1 MTIGVGGFVLI
12 LVLIIIGYLL
22 GHAAGQAFILHK
34 IHEVCGYEDYRN
46 VLNQLHTDANKED

>member
-1 MTIGVGGFVLI
+1 MIIGFGGFVLI
-12 LVLIIIGYLL
+12 IVLIIIGYLL

-34 IHEVCGYEDYRN
+34 IREVCGYEDYRN

>member
-1 MTIGVGGFVLI
+1 MTVGGFVLI

-22 GHAAGQAFILHK
+22 GYAAGQAFILHK

>member
-1 MTIGVGGFVLI
+1 MIIGFGGFVLI
-12 LVLIIIGYLL
+12 IVLIIIGYLL
-22 GHAAGQAFILHK
+22 GFTAGQAFILHK